1 MNALRIIIAEDH
13 YRVRR
18 GMRQIVADEF
28 PDAFIAEAENVA
40 SLKSQVFEKDW
51 DLVISDFSMPGG
63 NGLKALHQIRVQRP
77 FLPVLMVSI
86 YPEEQYAIPVLSAGA
101 SGYLNK
107 DSISDK
113 LTVAIKTILNGER
126 YLIPG
131 MEFPPHLSLSLKES
145 FVFNCMMNGNG
156 VDAALLHLTR
166 DEIESI
172 KVSVF
177 QKLQLGTPA
186 QLEAYVREHKLS
198 KRNSY
203 S

>member
-113 LTVAIKTILNGER
+113 LTVAIKTILSGER

-131 MEFPPHLSLSLKES
+131 IEFPPHLSLSLKES
-145 FVFNCMMNGNG
+145 FVFNWMMNGNG
-156 VDAALLHLTR
+156 VDAALQHLTR

-186 QLEAYVREHKLS
+186 QLEAYGREHKLRKS
-198 KRNSY
+198 ISY

>member
-1 MNALRIIIAEDH
+1 MSALRIIIAEDH

-18 GMRQIVADEF
+18 GIRQILADEF

-40 SLKSQVFEKDW
+40 SLTPQVFEKDW
-51 DLVISDFSMPGG
+51 DLVISDFSMPGD
-63 NGLKALHQIRVQRP
+63 NGLKALYLIRMQRP
-77 FLPVLMVSI
+77 FLPMLMVSI
-86 YPEEQYAIPVLSAGA
+86 YPKEQYAIPVLSAGA

-145 FVFNCMMNGNG
+145 FVFNCMMNGSE